1 MARRTRTPEDPD
13 ATQGFDAFA
22 PETSAPDNSAPEPD
36 PAVLRS
42 RRRFARRQW
51 ARRWLAW
58 KPVLAV
64 VLLVLLLVGAIW
76 LVYFSSY
83 LAVQGVKV
91 SGVEQLSAEQV
102 EHAAAVPDGEPL
114 VKVDLDRIRA
124 RVQSLAPVR
133 SADVSRQ
140 WPDTVLITVV
150 EREPVA
156 VVEIGGTLRGMDA
169 DGVIFRSY
177 AKAPATLPRVQTS
190 TATGSEALREGALVV
205 AALPGGLAAKVD
217 HVDVKTVDEISLV
230 LRDGRKVEWGSAEQT
245 EQKAAVLADLLTAV
259 DAKHYDVS
267 VPGQPTTRG

>member
-1 MARRTRTPEDPD
+1 VARRTTGSGDPD
-13 ATQGFDAFA
+13 ATQGFDALAA
-22 PETSAPDNSAPEPD
+22 PEASPPQTD

-58 KPVLAV
+58 KPVLAA
-64 VLLVLLLVGAIW
+64 VLLIALVAGGIW

-83 LAVQGVKV
+83 LAVQGVRV
-91 SGVEQLSAEQV
+91 TGVEQLTTDQV
-102 EHAAAVPDGEPL
+102 EHAAGVPDGEPL
-114 VKVDLDRIRA
+114 ATVDLDRIRS

-140 WPDTVLITVV
+140 WPHKVLITVV

-156 VVEIGGTLRGMDA
+156 VVEIAGQLRGMDA
-169 DGVIFRSY
+169 DGVVFRGY
-177 AKAPATLPRVQTS
+177 KKAPATLPRVQTS
-190 TATGSEALREGALVV
+190 ASTGSEALREGALVV
-205 AALPGGLAAKVD
+205 AALPGALAAKVD
-217 HVDVKTVDEISLV
+217 HVDVETVDEISLV
-230 LRDGRKVEWGSAEQT
+230 LRDGRLVEWGSAERSA
-245 EQKAAVLADLLTAV
+245 QKAEVLADLLTAV